1 MPITQELLESAELNP
16 ATLSF
21 KNPQLEKHYHQYD
34 LLRVRRQSRIALVVG
49 GVLYGLYGVMD
60 YLFIPSNDFIKA
72 LYLHVMALMIAFSV
86 FALTYA
92 PNFSRFNQHLL
103 FVAGFFAG
111 FGLLGKMTYLPPAA
125 ISLFYAGIILIT
137 FWGHY
142 FSGMRF
148 IVATFAGVLLLLI
161 FNLMFRNLPLWTMF
175 SYDFFIVSANILGAF
190 ASYVGEKQNRM
201 LFLREKE
208 LDTERHL
215 QHERALHD
223 RLTGLP
229 NRELLYDRIEQAINY
244 GLRSKQSNAAL
255 FIDLDKFKPINDTY
269 GHAVGDLVLL
279 EVTARFKQVV
289 READTLSR
297 LGGDEFFVLAK
308 NIPQDAALGLAK
320 KLLKQF
326 DAPIVLA
333 NVAPIKHLSASIGVC
348 MFPYPGATAIDVVR
362 RADHA
367 MYSVKHAGRAGIS
380 LSPMPPDPQP
390 VA

>member
-1 MPITQELLESAELNP
+1 MPINQDLLESAELNP
-16 ATLSF
+16 VTLGF
-21 KNPQLEKHYHQYD
+21 KNAQLEHYYRQYD
-34 LLRVRRQSRIALVVG
+34 LLRIRRQARIALVVG

-60 YLFIPSNDFIKA
+60 YLFIPPPDFIKA
-72 LYLHVMALMIAFSV
+72 LYLHVMALMIAFLV

-92 PNFSRFNQHLL
+92 PNFSKFNQHLL
-103 FVAGFFAG
+103 FIAGFFAG
-111 FGLLGKMTYLPPAA
+111 FGLLGKMTYLPTAA
-125 ISLFYAGIILIT
+125 ISLFYVGIILIT
-137 FWGHY
+137 FWSHY

-148 IVATFAGVLLLLI
+148 TFATGVGVLLLVI
-161 FNLMFRNLPLWTMF
+161 FNIMFYRLPIWT
-175 SYDFFIVSANILGAF
+175 IVSYNFFMMSANVLGAF
-190 ASYVGEKQNRM
+190 ASYMGERQNRM

-229 NRELLYDRIEQAINY
+229 NRELLYDRIEQGINY
-244 GLRSKQSNAAL
+244 ALRSKQTYAAL

-279 EVTARFKQVV
+279 EVTNRFKQVM

-308 NIPQDAALGLAK
+308 NIPQEAAMGLAS
-320 KLLKQF
+320 KLLKQLEP
-326 DAPIVLA
+326 PIVLA
-333 NVAPIKHLSASIGVC
+333 NMAPIKNLSASIGVC
-348 MFPYPGATAIDVVR
+348 MFPYPNATAIDVVR

-367 MYSVKHAGRAGIS
+367 MYDVKHAGRAGIAMA
-380 LSPMPPDPQP
+380 PMPSPT
-390 VA
+390 